1 MPEQYR
7 MHIILDSKLKLML
20 DELAEDK
27 ALNASDVV
35 RLLLAQEHKKMKRAQ
50 R

>member
-7 MHIILDSKLKLML
+7 MHIILDPKLKVML
-20 DELAEDK
+20 DELANDK

-35 RLLLAQEHKKMKRAQ
+35 RLLLVQEHKKMKREN